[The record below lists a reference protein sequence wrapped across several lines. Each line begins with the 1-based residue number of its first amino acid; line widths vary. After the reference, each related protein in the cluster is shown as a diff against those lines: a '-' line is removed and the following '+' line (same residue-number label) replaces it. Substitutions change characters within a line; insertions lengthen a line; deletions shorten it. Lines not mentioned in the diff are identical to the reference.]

1 MSNVRDEI
9 RTFDLDQ
16 LRSLSEFV
24 GGLIVRKENEP
35 RRTVWRV
42 CSDGI
47 CLGNFREDE
56 YLKAAA
62 FLLEKATE
70 IDAHPDSIGEIG
82 VLRFYL
88 VAPSSLNMRVGLVP
102 KSPAERKAAQRAA
115 VRRR

>member
-1 MSNVRDEI
+1 MSNIRDEI

-16 LRSLSEFV
+16 LRSLREFV
-24 GGLIVRKENEP
+24 GDLIARKEDEP

-70 IDAHPDSIGEIG
+70 IDADPTSDRRDRRLEI
-82 VLRFYL
+82 L
-88 VAPSSLNMRVGLVP
+88 SQRVIESEYEGWFDV
-102 KSPAERKAAQRAA
+102 
-115 VRRR
+115 